1 MRHKEFWI
9 ALGVGALAGGIAALL
24 YAPQSGTATRK
35 KLKRGIEDIGD
46 TLQDS
51 ADYLKKQA
59 DMLGK
64 EAQKLVE
71 YSKDKFE
78 DFTDDAQDYIKAA
91 NKAANK
97 GLKQV
102 SKLV

>member
-9 ALGVGALAGGIAALL
+9 ALGIGALAGGIAALL
-24 YAPQSGTATRK
+24 YAPQSGTQTRK
-35 KLKRGIEDIGD
+35 KLKRGIEDLGD

-59 DMLGK
+59 DELGK
-64 EAQKLVE
+64 QAQKLVD
-71 YSKDKFE
+71 YSKDKL
-78 DFTDDAQDYIKAA
+78 DDLADDAQGYIKM
-91 NKAANK
+91 ANK
-97 GLKQV
+97 GVKAV